1 MRGALRCGSWL
12 GLLVILA
19 AASPS
24 ALARVGAQDLE
35 QAAAEVERARGAAGE
50 AGAALAEA
58 RGEEQRLRA
67 SLEGLIGEVAAAQL
81 RLGGAQHDARAR
93 ARWLYMG
100 AGTMAGTALP
110 GAGEDAALRAVYA
123 AAVGRADR
131 EVVNALAAAVAD
143 LERRREEVR
152 REAAAAQRL
161 AGRLSELEAAAGPVL
176 AAAEAEFQ
184 RLRTEWEG
192 QEAERLRRERVV
204 AAAAATTTTTSSAAT
219 VTTTS
224 TSTPVSTTTTLP
236 GGEDGPFGPLVERWR
251 PLVSRYFAPELVEE
265 ALAVIACESL
275 GDPEIVNSSSGTA
288 GLFQHH
294 PLYWAERAA
303 AAGFPGAT
311 PDDPEANTAAAA
323 WLVEESVAS
332 GLTPWY
338 FWACRP

>member
-1 MRGALRCGSWL
+1 M
-12 GLLVILA
+12 VLA
-19 AASPS
+19 AASQP
-24 ALARVGAQDLE
+24 ALARIGAQDLE

-50 AGAALAEA
+50 AGAALAAA
-58 RGEEQRLRA
+58 RVEEQRLRG
-67 SLEGLIGEVAAAQL
+67 EIEDLIGEVAAAEL
-81 RLGGAQHDARAR
+81 RLGEAQSDARDR
-93 ARWLYMG
+93 ARSLYMG
-100 AGTMAGTALP
+100 AGIAAVP
-110 GAGEDAALRAVYA
+110 GAGPDAGLRVVYA

-131 EVVNALAAAVAD
+131 EVVNALAIAVED
-143 LERRREEVR
+143 LERRREVVR
-152 REAAAAQRL
+152 RQAAEARRMT
-161 AGRLSELEAAAGPVL
+161 GRLRTLEAAAGPVL
-176 AAAEAEFQ
+176 AAAEAEYQ
-184 RLRTEWEG
+184 RLRREWEA
-192 QEAERLRRERVV
+192 QETERLRRDREE
-204 AAAAATTTTTSSAAT
+204 AAAAEATVTTVTTTATIATS

-224 TSTPVSTTTTLP
+224 TSIPAPTTTVPP
-236 GGEDGPFGPLVERWR
+236 GVEGGSFSPLVERWR
-251 PLVSRYFAPELVEE
+251 PLVSRYFAPGLVDE

-294 PLYWAERAA
+294 PLYWPERAA